1 MKKIYAFVT
10 VRSSST
16 RLPQKCFLDFNGTNV
31 LEHIILRCKYGN
43 LSPIICTTINKKDNR
58 IEKIAKSLKIPCFRG
73 PEKNKILRWFLCAKK
88 FKINNFHTV
97 DADDPFFDW
106 VAINKSMHQ
115 LENKNIDIVFPS
127 NTSWNGGASEGYSIS
142 KNCLKKIFD
151 QNPLLKKKNK
161 ETEFIESY
169 VRNKKFKFKRF
180 NGMSYEIKRARLT
193 LDYPEDYTFLKKILN
208 KNGNFSDRKNI
219 NLFLK
224 KNPNLTKINFH
235 KNFDWKNKQNK
246 IISKIKL

>member
-10 VRSSST
+10 VRSSSV
-16 RLPQKCFLDFNGTNV
+16 RFPQKCFLEFSGINV
-31 LEHIILRCKYGN
+31 LEHIIFRCIYGG
-43 LSPIICTTINKKDNR
+43 LIPIICTSENPADRKIINLAQSMKVKY
-58 IEKIAKSLKIPCFRG
+58 FRG

-88 FKINNFHTV
+88 FKINTFHTV

-106 VAINKSMHQ
+106 IAINKSMHQ

-142 KNCLKKIFD
+142 RICLKKIFD
-151 QNPLLKKKNK
+151 ENPFLKKKNK

-180 NGMSYEIKRARLT
+180 NGMSYEIKKARLT

-224 KNPNLTKINFH
+224 KKPKFN
-235 KNFDWKNKQNK
+235 KNKF
-246 IISKIKL
+246 S